1 MGREIGQ
8 DIEECQEE
16 HNQQRS
22 ASVAESWAKAI
33 SFSNWLTV
41 IVKWI
46 MAISM
51 PVDAGNL
58 GERHIKQDRNM
69 TKASY
74 FFRAF

>member
-1 MGREIGQ
+1 MATSRRVL
-8 DIEECQEE
+8 
-16 HNQQRS
+16 HPF
-22 ASVAESWAKAI
+22 AESWAKAI

-58 GERHIKQDRNM
+58 AEAYTNRREQHSTAEKHDKSILFLG
-69 TKASY
+69 
-74 FFRAF
+74 AF